1 MLTCLDAM
9 VLSDKAG
16 KIIHCNREYADLTGY
31 TLRDIEGHDS
41 STLLSG
47 SMTDFT
53 EMRRCSGLNKLNI
66 NSSMCVVNYRKDG
79 SMFANLITTV
89 PIFGSYSTHGKIQ
102 SFFYLR
108 SLRYLILSYI
118 ILSYLILSYLILSYL
133 ILSYLILSYHILSYL
148 IISYLILSYLILS
161 YLILSNFISSYIIS
175 SNLI

>member
-1 MLTCLDAM
+1 MAGVRISNLLRLMLTCLDAM

-31 TLRDIEGHDS
+31 TLRDIEGQDS

-66 NSSMCVVNYRKDG
+66 NSTMCVVNYRKDG

-89 PIFGSYSTHGKIQ
+89 PIYGSYSTHGKIL
-102 SFFYLR
+102 FF
-108 SLRYLILSYI
+108 
-118 ILSYLILSYLILSYL
+118 SYLLFL
-133 ILSYLILSYHILSYL
+133 LSYHILSYL
-148 IISYLILSYLILS
+148 RSSFLFLYLI
-161 YLILSNFISSYIIS
+161 
-175 SNLI
+175 NL

>member
-31 TLRDIEGHDS
+31 TLKDIEGHDS
-41 STLLSG
+41 ATLLSG

-89 PIFGSYSTHGKIQ
+89 PIFGSYSTHGKTLR
-102 SFFYLR
+102 FY
-108 SLRYLILSYI
+108 
-118 ILSYLILSYLILSYL
+118 
-133 ILSYLILSYHILSYL
+133 
-148 IISYLILSYLILS
+148 
-161 YLILSNFISSYIIS
+161 
-175 SNLI
+175 